1 MKSFIFLI
9 VMMSAVFAS
18 VYWLVEESPWQIILG
33 NEESKSNLTAANVF
47 IRIKDSYNFALTKL
61 FAKIAKI
68 KGEDEKKDESEN
80 FFQKSEKM
88 AAEINDSFKRTKAF
102 VLVAKERNEA
112 EKIKFSEAG
121 SEKILSDLKEAAKSF
136 KKTEGFE
143 QTAAASILGRAIA
156 NVLPLSES
164 SKNPEFISQ
173 FVSEINSTSALE
185 PSPNKFA
192 AAEALFYF
200 ELASAYLEQENL
212 EASRGVISQIS
223 DQNLRLILFLM
234 LAEKAANLEDWEK
247 GKHLIETIDALAY
260 RNYGRLKLMNFLLSQ
275 NKLNEAEEISK
286 SLIGTNFEEAAVLE
300 TASAYL
306 KAGEKEK
313 ALNLIWRVVK

>member
-1 MKSFIFLI
+1 
-9 VMMSAVFAS
+9 
-18 VYWLVEESPWQIILG
+18 
-33 NEESKSNLTAANVF
+33 
-47 IRIKDSYNFALTKL
+47 
-61 FAKIAKI
+61 
-68 KGEDEKKDESEN
+68 
-80 FFQKSEKM
+80 
-88 AAEINDSFKRTKAF
+88 
-102 VLVAKERNEA
+102 
-112 EKIKFSEAG
+112 
-121 SEKILSDLKEAAKSF
+121 
-136 KKTEGFE
+136 
-143 QTAAASILGRAIA
+143 
-156 NVLPLSES
+156 
-164 SKNPEFISQ
+164 
-173 FVSEINSTSALE
+173 
-185 PSPNKFA
+185 
-192 AAEALFYF
+192 AEALFYF